1 MGTLNRIQG
10 FLKSKI
16 DEAKSVF
23 TFTTHKA
30 KLKVEEFTIPTFSSS
45 RSSKDALSR
54 RLRNYRQFRRHK
66 NRISAMSRKINWGIK

>member
-16 DEAKSVF
+16 DAAK
-23 TFTTHKA
+23 TTHKA

-66 NRISAMSRKINWGIK
+66 NHISAMSRKINWGIGR

>member
-16 DEAKSVF
+16 DAAKSVF
-23 TFTTHKA
+23 KFTTHKA
-30 KLKVEEFTIPTFSSS
+30 KLKVEESTIPTFSS

-66 NRISAMSRKINWGIK
+66 NHISAMSRKINWGIGR

>member
-16 DEAKSVF
+16 DAAKSVF
-23 TFTTHKA
+23 KFTTHKA
-30 KLKVEEFTIPTFSSS
+30 KLKVEEFTLPIPH
-45 RSSKDALSR
+45 RSHSKEALSR